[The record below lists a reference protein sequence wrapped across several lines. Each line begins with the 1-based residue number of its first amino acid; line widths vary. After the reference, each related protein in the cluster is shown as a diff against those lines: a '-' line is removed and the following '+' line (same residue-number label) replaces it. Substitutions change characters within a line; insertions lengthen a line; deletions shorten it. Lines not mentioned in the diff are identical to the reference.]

1 MSTNLR
7 RSVLAPLATLVL
19 ALVLA
24 ACAGTMPTNDFY
36 FLGVNRALPSVTAG
50 VGIAG

>member
-7 RSVLAPLATLVL
+7 RSVLAPLAALALV
-19 ALVLA
+19 LVLA
-24 ACAGTMPTNDFY
+24 ACAGAMPTDDSY
-36 FLGVNRALPSVTAG
+36 FLGVNRALPSATAG